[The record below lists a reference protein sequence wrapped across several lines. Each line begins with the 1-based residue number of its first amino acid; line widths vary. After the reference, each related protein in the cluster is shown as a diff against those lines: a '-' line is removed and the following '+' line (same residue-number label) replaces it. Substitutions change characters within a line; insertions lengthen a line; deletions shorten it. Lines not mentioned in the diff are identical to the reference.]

1 MATNAATATA
11 SPLGEKDKRHV
22 LHPYTNLTV
31 HQKNGPQIIE
41 KGEGIYVWDEAG
53 NKMIEGMSGL
63 WCTGLGFSQQRL
75 VDAATKQMQKMPYT
89 HIFTHH
95 ANVPSIE
102 LAEKLTSIA
111 PDTISRA
118 YFVNSGSEAV
128 DSAIKIVWYYNNA
141 IGRPEKKK
149 FIARKRAYHGITV
162 AAGSLTG
169 LPYVQDGFDLPR
181 IDVIHTDTPHY
192 YRGANPGESE
202 EDYVTRLA
210 EKLEQDI
217 LDSGPETVA
226 AYIAEPVMGAG
237 GVIVPPKGYFEKVQT
252 VLKKYD
258 ILFIA
263 DEVICGFGRTGNM
276 WGSETYGIKPD
287 MMTVAKQL
295 SSAYLP
301 IGAVLLSEEIYN
313 GLTKLSDELGM
324 FGTGNTYGGH
334 PVAAAVALETL
345 KIYEEMDL
353 VKVVQARSERF
364 AERIQAFQNHP
375 LVGECRQVG
384 LIGAIEIVRDKESKE
399 QFPVGDKVAAQVAAA
414 ARKHGV
420 MLRATPGDGVAFCPP
435 MIIEDDQIDEMFD
448 AVQAALDD
456 TRNSI
461 S

>member
-217 LDSGPETVA
+217 LDAGPETVA

-258 ILFIA
+258 ILS
-263 DEVICGFGRTGNM
+263 VSYTHL
-276 WGSETYGIKPD
+276 T
-287 MMTVAKQL
+287 
-295 SSAYLP
+295 LP
-301 IGAVLLSEEIYN
+301 TIY
-313 GLTKLSDELGM
+313 S
-324 FGTGNTYGGH
+324 
-334 PVAAAVALETL
+334 V
-345 KIYEEMDL
+345 
-353 VKVVQARSERF
+353 
-364 AERIQAFQNHP
+364 
-375 LVGECRQVG
+375 
-384 LIGAIEIVRDKESKE
+384 
-399 QFPVGDKVAAQVAAA
+399 
-414 ARKHGV
+414 
-420 MLRATPGDGVAFCPP
+420 
-435 MIIEDDQIDEMFD
+435 
-448 AVQAALDD
+448 
-456 TRNSI
+456 
-461 S
+461 